1 MEIGFHLLEVK
12 YTLDIHKERITFENF
27 LFPYL
32 LYRMSTNK
40 FAFFQNLIKILV
52 INEYI

>member
-1 MEIGFHLLEVK
+1 MEVGFHLLEVK

-40 FAFFQNLIKILV
+40 IRFFSKSYKNFSDK
-52 INEYI
+52 

>member
-1 MEIGFHLLEVK
+1 MELDFHLLEAK

-27 LFPYL
+27 LLPYL
-32 LYRMSTNK
+32 LYQMSTNK
-40 FAFFQNLIKILV
+40 FTFFQHLIKILV